1 MRSDR
6 LYDARYRPR
15 PRTNPVGAIVGI
27 LIVALITGT
36 VLVGGGAYLGGTF
49 AAVTG
54 PAASPGPS
62 QAIDEVRAAAADP
75 TRRPDVSARATN
87 AATDPTD
94 ATLDATPDA
103 DPAGP
108 LPTRRPTGAR
118 TDPDPDPAEEPAP
131 EADPEDL
138 EPTDADA
145 DAGPSATPHPW
156 ADLKPKPRKG
166 AFAMDVWRDGAMASE
181 ATPEWCVPAAMLTMI
196 NLVKKRR
203 PVTGYDEQKRLYA
216 LARKH
221 STDKLTGAGAEP
233 EGWAEGLNREGVGP
247 YIVYVASTRRVAIR
261 QAARAIRFT
270 RKPVGILAWRGAHS
284 MVITGFKATA
294 DPASTS
300 DFEVTDVVVADVWWP
315 RVSSIWGT
323 SLPPGTTESVERL
336 AEDFLPWRRPDVK
349 YPLKDGKYVVIL
361 PVRDDGRYDPSQD
374 G

>member
-15 PRTNPVGAIVGI
+15 RRSNPIGAIVG
-27 LIVALITGT
+27 LLVVALITGA
-36 VLVGGGAYLGGTF
+36 VLVGGGAYLGGTL

-54 PAASPGPS
+54 PAASPDPS
-62 QAIDEVRAAAADP
+62 AAIDDPMTAAAAAADP
-75 TRRPDVSARATN
+75 TRRP
-87 AATDPTD
+87 AATTRPAETGT
-94 ATLDATPDA
+94 ATA

-108 LPTRRPTGAR
+108 LPTRRPAGAA
-118 TDPDPDPAEEPAP
+118 TDPDPSPIDEEVGGV
-131 EADPEDL
+131 EVDEVDADPSSTP
-138 EPTDADA
+138 EP
-145 DAGPSATPHPW
+145 TPHPW

-203 PVTGYDEQKRLYA
+203 PVTSYNEQKRLYA

-247 YIVYVASTRRVAIR
+247 YIVYVAPTRKLAIR

-270 RKPVGILAWRGAHS
+270 GKPVGILAWRGAHS
-284 MVITGFKATA
+284 MVMTGFKATA
-294 DPASTS
+294 DPALTS
-300 DFEVTDVVVADVWWP
+300 DFDVTDVVIADVWWP
-315 RVSSIWGT
+315 RVSSIWGS
-323 SLPPGTTESVERL
+323 SLPPGSTESIERL

-349 YPLKDGKYVVIL
+349 YPLKDGRYVVIL
-361 PVRDDGRYDPSQD
+361 PVRKDGRYDPSQD
-374 G
+374 A

>member
-15 PRTNPVGAIVGI
+15 RRTNPVGAIVGI
-27 LIVALITGT
+27 LIVALITGA
-36 VLVGGGAYLGGTF
+36 VLVGGGAYLGGTL

-62 QAIDEVRAAAADP
+62 QAIEEDVAAAVDP
-75 TRRPDVSARATN
+75 TRRPTRTAATASAE
-87 AATDPTD
+87 ATDP
-94 ATLDATPDA
+94 
-103 DPAGP
+103 AGR
-108 LPTRRPTGAR
+108 LPTRRPAGSQA
-118 TDPDPDPAEEPAP
+118 DPDPAPEAVDGIEVDAP
-131 EADPEDL
+131 EDP
-138 EPTDADA
+138 
-145 DAGPSATPHPW
+145 DAGAPASPDPTPHPW
-156 ADLKPKPRKG
+156 ADLRPKPRKG

-221 STDKLTGAGAEP
+221 STAKLTGAGAEP

-247 YIVYVASTRRVAIR
+247 YIVHVASTRRVAIR

-294 DPASTS
+294 DPAYTS

-323 SLPPGTTESVERL
+323 SLPPGTTASVERL
-336 AEDFLPWRRPDVK
+336 AEDFLPWRRPDVR

>member
-1 MRSDR
+1 VRSDR

-15 PRTNPVGAIVGI
+15 RRTDPIGAIVGI
-27 LIVALITGT
+27 LIVALIAGA
-36 VLVGGGAYLGGTF
+36 VLVGGGAYLGGTL

-62 QAIDEVRAAAADP
+62 QAIDEEVAAAAEP
-75 TRRPDVSARATN
+75 TRRPTVASP
-87 AATDPTD
+87 AAAAPTDPTD
-94 ATLDATPDA
+94 PAAPADSADATPDA
-103 DPAGP
+103 GPAGP
-108 LPTRRPTGAR
+108 LPTRRPAGAR
-118 TDPDPDPAEEPAP
+118 TDPDPDVSEEDAPPA
-131 EADPEDL
+131 DL
-138 EPTDADA
+138 EAFD
-145 DAGPSATPHPW
+145 PSAPPDPTPHPW

-181 ATPEWCVPAAMLTMI
+181 ATPQWCVPAAMLTMI

-203 PVTGYDEQKRLYA
+203 PVTGYEEQKRLYA

-221 STDKLTGAGAEP
+221 STAKLTGAGAEP

-247 YIVYVASTRRVAIR
+247 YIVHVASTRRVAIR

-294 DPASTS
+294 DPASTD

-336 AEDFLPWRRPDVK
+336 AEDFLPWRRPDVR